1 MSAAVPAL
9 TPSLEPSVAE
19 AHAALRLGAERGSNP
34 LRRGHENNIFDCLSQ
49 ITYLRLSSGF
59 ARSGLGEEP
68 YVSVWFSLLA
78 LFRASKQF
86 NGRGMR
92 IFGLFDVSETNSK
105 TKPLAIP
112 EEK

>member
-1 MSAAVPAL
+1 
-9 TPSLEPSVAE
+9 
-19 AHAALRLGAERGSNP
+19 
-34 LRRGHENNIFDCLSQ
+34 
-49 ITYLRLSSGF
+49 
-59 ARSGLGEEP
+59 LGEKP

-92 IFGLFDVSETNSK
+92 IFGLLDVPETNSK
-105 TKPLAIP
+105 TKPLVIP